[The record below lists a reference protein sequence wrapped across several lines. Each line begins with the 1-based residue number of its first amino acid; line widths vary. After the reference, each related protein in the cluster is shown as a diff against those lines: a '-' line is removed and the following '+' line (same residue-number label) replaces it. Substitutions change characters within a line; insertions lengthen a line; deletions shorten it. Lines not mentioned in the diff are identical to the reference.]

1 MLEKTTNN
9 TTNSRNESLTNN
21 INLLNKK
28 NGTNSVEKN
37 MTSNILQYTR

>member
-21 INLLNKK
+21 ITLLNKK
-28 NGTNSVEKN
+28 NGTKSVEKN
-37 MTSNILQYTR
+37 MTPNILQYTR